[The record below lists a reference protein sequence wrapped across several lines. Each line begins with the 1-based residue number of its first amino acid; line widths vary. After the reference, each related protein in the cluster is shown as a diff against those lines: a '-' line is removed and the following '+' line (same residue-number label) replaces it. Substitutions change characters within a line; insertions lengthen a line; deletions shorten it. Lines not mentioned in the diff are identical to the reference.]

1 MINAKI
7 NRISNFLYGNS
18 VQESIFNAF
27 CYGLDHRI
35 IQGGIE
41 HKFGAVN
48 KYLRNTAAS
57 TSDKETFLNIEKI
70 RKEPDCIMLTPKNNV
85 IELEIKCKHIE
96 HIDEFLQRT
105 YNRTEIDNVCR
116 YHSTARFL
124 YVDIE
129 QRKLASLSCL
139 LPMVKECQ
147 YDNWYHPWTWIEGLN
162 NEQEYNVWANEFI
175 FEPIK
180 KAAEKIVH
188 KTSKVVSK

>member
-35 IQGGIE
+35 IQGGVE

-70 RKEPDCIMLTPKNNV
+70 RKIKHLGFPRPSKILPKAFQNQCPKNMRFF
-85 IELEIKCKHIE
+85 
-96 HIDEFLQRT
+96 IDFWLK
-105 YNRTEIDNVCR
+105 N
-116 YHSTARFL
+116 AL
-124 YVDIE
+124 L
-129 QRKLASLSCL
+129 RKR
-139 LPMVKECQ
+139 
-147 YDNWYHPWTWIEGLN
+147 
-162 NEQEYNVWANEFI
+162 
-175 FEPIK
+175 
-180 KAAEKIVH
+180 
-188 KTSKVVSK
+188 